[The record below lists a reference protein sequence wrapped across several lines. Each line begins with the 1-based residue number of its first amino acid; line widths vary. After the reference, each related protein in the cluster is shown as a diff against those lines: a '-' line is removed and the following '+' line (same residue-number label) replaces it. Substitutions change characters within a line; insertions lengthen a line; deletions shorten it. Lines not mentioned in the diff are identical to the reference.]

1 MNTRQKEIR
10 DRIAKRRKMQE
21 QKKGSWAVTYKKE
34 EDGFHG
40 TASYEIPPETDH
52 PLFRKEVFYF
62 KILASIVLFLMVAIM
77 FRIPVPRF
85 EEARNLVSHYMKKE
99 FEFAAAKDWYQDTF
113 GKPLVFIPS
122 DKEPEVTAKKGNEE
136 FAQPAA
142 GKISESFQA
151 NGQGLMIE
159 TDKESPVES
168 TKEGVIIFTGKK
180 DKLGNTVVIQHSD
193 KSESWYGH
201 LGSIDV
207 SLYETVKKGKII
219 GKVSNTEDGAKG
231 TFYLA
236 IKKGS
241 QFVDPKQVIEFE

>member
-1 MNTRQKEIR
+1 MKDRQKEIR
-10 DRIAKRRKMQE
+10 DKIAKRRKMQG
-21 QKKGSWAVTYKKE
+21 QKRDSWSVTYNE
-34 EDGFHG
+34 DQDGFHS

-62 KILASIVLFLMVAIM
+62 KILVSIVLFLMVAIM
-77 FRIPVPRF
+77 FKKPIPRL
-85 EEARNLVSHYMKKE
+85 EETRDVVNHYMKKE
-99 FEFAAAKDWYQDTF
+99 FQFAAAKDWYQDTF

-122 DKEPEVTAKKGNEE
+122 DKEPAVTAKKENQE
-136 FAQPAA
+136 FALPAA
-142 GKISESFQA
+142 GKISESFEV
-151 NGQGLMIE
+151 NGQGMMIE
-159 TDKESPVES
+159 TDKDQPVES
-168 TKEGVIIFTGKK
+168 TKEGVIIFTGEK
-180 DKLGNTVVIQHSD
+180 DKLGKTVVIQHSD

-201 LGSIDV
+201 LGTIDV
-207 SLYETVKKGKII
+207 RLYETVKKGKII